1 MDARYCAPFLWQEN
15 SSVAAIQ
22 NFNSH
27 LPAVMDFK
35 LHDALTTAFKEHNSY
50 WEHGMTR
57 VYKSLQNDFLYPDI
71 NNVLIFAENHDT
83 NRINDHYP
91 DLKTYKRM
99 MSVLLTLRGIPQIYY
114 GSEIGMTG
122 KKSQGDGAIRRD
134 FPGGWPTDRQN
145 AFDAAS
151 RTATQAAYFN
161 VTQKLLHWRKV
172 QTGHSLWKNTALC
185 SSK

>member
-1 MDARYCAPFLWQEN
+1 
-15 SSVAAIQ
+15 
-22 NFNSH
+22 
-27 LPAVMDFK
+27 
-35 LHDALTTAFKEHNSY
+35 
-50 WEHGMTR
+50 MTR

-114 GSEIGMTG
+114 GSEIDDR
-122 KKSQGDGAIRRD
+122 KESQGDGAIRRISL
-134 FPGGWPTDRQN
+134 GGGQRIVKMP
-145 AFDAAS
+145 S
-151 RTATQAAYFN
+151 M
-161 VTQKLLHWRKV
+161 LHQEQQHKRPILILPKSCC
-172 QTGHSLWKNTALC
+172 TGESTNRSFTLENTALC